1 MRHLGTEIATFAL
14 RRRTIMRGNRTG
26 TLAAIVALCL
36 CVMLSTTLF
45 ADSRGVTKDSIN
57 MGMILVKTGPVAA
70 LGLPQGWG
78 VQDTFNQ
85 ANEAG
90 GVNGRK
96 INLIWE
102 DDQFRTPNAIAAFN
116 KLIFRDKVLSI
127 VCMGGTP
134 QTIALFDLIE
144 KNHVVNIPNALAE
157 EFYNPH
163 KPYVFT
169 LGASYET
176 QIYLMFDYIMQDL
189 KAKDPK
195 IAVVYAETEFG
206 KKGLEAARKRAAEY
220 GIKLASELVLNI
232 GSVDASSQVLS
243 LKKDNVDYV
252 VTCNLVPPIITFLKT
267 AEKYD
272 YWPTTFGISWSCDD
286 MVVKACKNASK
297 NYIGV
302 GYVGGWEDDT
312 PGMKKVRDLAKK
324 NDRDPAKMLTSLYT
338 TGVATA
344 TVLLEGLKRAGNDL
358 SPETYKNGLETL
370 KDFDTGGII
379 PLLTYTPTSHAPSNT
394 ARLYKADPEKG
405 GMMPI
410 TDWRV
415 PKELKK

>member
-1 MRHLGTEIATFAL
+1 MKTAKNWRLVLSVVICLGLFSATSAFPE
-14 RRRTIMRGNRTG
+14 T
-26 TLAAIVALCL
+26 
-36 CVMLSTTLF
+36 
-45 ADSRGVTKDSIN
+45 RGVTKDAIQ

-70 LGLPQGWG
+70 LGLPEGWG

-85 ANEAG
+85 INESG
-90 GVNGRK
+90 GINGRK

-102 DDQFRTPNAIAAFN
+102 DDQFKTPLSISAFN

-127 VCMGGTP
+127 TCMGGTP
-134 QTIALFDLIE
+134 QTIALFDLID
-144 KNHVVNIPNALAE
+144 KHHVVNIPNALAE
-157 EFYNPH
+157 EFFKPH
-163 KPYVFT
+163 KPYVFV

-176 QIYLMFDYIMQDL
+176 QIELMFDYIMNDL

-206 KKGLEAARKRAAEY
+206 KKGLEAARKRAEQY
-220 GIKLASELVLNI
+220 GIKLVSELVLNI

-286 MVVKACKNASK
+286 MVVKACKTASK

-302 GYVGGWEDDT
+302 NFVGGWEDDT
-312 PGMKKVRDLAKK
+312 PGMKRVRDLAKK
-324 NDRDPAKMLTSLYT
+324 NDRDPDKMLTSLYT
-338 TGVATA
+338 IGVGTA
-344 TVLLEGLKRAGNDL
+344 TVLAEGMKRAGVNL
-358 SPETYKNGLETL
+358 TPESYKDSMETL
-370 KDFDTGGII
+370 KDFDTEGIV
-379 PLLTYTPTSHAPSNT
+379 PPVTYSPTSHAPT
-394 ARLYKADPEKG
+394 TVARLYRADPAKG
-405 GMMPI
+405 LMMPI
-410 TDWRV
+410 TDWRS
-415 PKELKK
+415 PKEMK